1 MSKLGARFLFHGRRG
16 RKQRVRFAAG
26 NKKGNASWLLP
37 VSIISLWSSPR
48 QSGLLVST
56 AWYTLFSRIA
66 AAPLD
71 AGPKQ
76 PAKAFGAAG
85 ASLPNVVAILGYVV
99 MAFTLAGLVGHL
111 GPGQVTVAN
120 GIVSGGFVW
129 FGFVLTTMTVNYSY
143 SGQSRRPL
151 VIHAGNWLVVLVV
164 IGAVIG
170 EIGV

>member
-1 MSKLGARFLFHGRRG
+1 MQGR
-16 RKQRVRFAAG
+16 
-26 NKKGNASWLLP
+26 NK
-37 VSIISLWSSPR
+37 
-48 QSGLLVST
+48 
-56 AWYTLFSRIA
+56 
-66 AAPLD
+66 
-71 AGPKQ
+71 

-85 ASLPNVVAILGYVV
+85 ASLNVVAILGYVV